1 LCFIERIY
9 QYIWDDKNDKG
20 LLYLSLRSTGKW
32 YRKRGNKKDS
42 RGLLTNRRSIEDRPK
57 IVDLKERF
65 GDLEIDTQIGKN
77 HIGAIVTIND
87 SATGILIMRKIA
99 SK

>member
-1 LCFIERIY
+1 MCFIERIY

-32 YRKRGNKKDS
+32 YRKRGNKKDF